1 MTESQVGRSGVRRN
15 KKVVGTEGVLG
26 TDKMET
32 YELFGQIRNLS
43 PKKKKLPEPCI
54 FD

>member
-1 MTESQVGRSGVRRN
+1 MTESQVGWTEVRRN

-26 TDKMET
+26 TDNMET

-43 PKKKKLPEPCI
+43 PPKNKLPKTCI